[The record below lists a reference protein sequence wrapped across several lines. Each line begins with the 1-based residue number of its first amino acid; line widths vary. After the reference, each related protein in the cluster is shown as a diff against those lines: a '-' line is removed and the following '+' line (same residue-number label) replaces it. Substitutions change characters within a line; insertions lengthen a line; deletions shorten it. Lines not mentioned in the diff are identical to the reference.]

1 MRRRQREGGRKCQ
14 GRVGLK
20 TAGEFP
26 VSHVGEGRT
35 YIFDGVLVNFGFCLP
50 QMMPIYWQKNKV
62 QRLVWLIMSCILIY
76 KQDGPLMGGGYNLQI
91 LVPVKRQRCLICGV
105 GVSASCLVPC
115 WNYCCL
121 HALKLYSVAFF
132 FFFLHVYSVILET
145 DCQVVKY
152 NDAGSDRA
160 TNKKHQFSP
169 LAQCSVTH
177 KTARPSASSAN
188 STVYSASKVF
198 SLLFH
203 PQVEIFNFL
212 KFALHVYKVNSLPY
226 SVFSISII

>member
-62 QRLVWLIMSCILIY
+62 QRLVWLIMRCILIY
-76 KQDGPLMGGGYNLQI
+76 KQDGPLMEGGYNLQI
-91 LVPVKRQRCLICGV
+91 LVPVKRQRCLIHGAGV
-105 GVSASCLVPC
+105 LASCLVLC
-115 WNYCCL
+115 WNYGCTKQSACFE
-121 HALKLYSVAFF
+121 AVFCF
-132 FFFLHVYSVILET
+132 VFLHVYSVIHEK

-152 NDAGSDRA
+152 NDAGSYRA
-160 TNKKHQFSP
+160 TNKRHQFSP
-169 LAQCSVTH
+169 LAQCSVTC
-177 KTARPSASSAN
+177 KTARPCASSAN
-188 STVYSASKVF
+188 STVYSTSKVF

-203 PQVEIFNFL
+203 PRVSWNIN
-212 KFALHVYKVNSLPY
+212 K
-226 SVFSISII
+226 

>member
-132 FFFLHVYSVILET
+132 FFFCMSIQWFLRQIVRLSNTMTLAPTEPPTKSTSFLHLHNVVWHTRLHV
-145 DCQVVKY
+145 
-152 NDAGSDRA
+152 
-160 TNKKHQFSP
+160 P
-169 LAQCSVTH
+169 LLPVPTLQY
-177 KTARPSASSAN
+177 
-188 STVYSASKVF
+188 TVR
-198 SLLFH
+198 
-203 PQVEIFNFL
+203 L
-212 KFALHVYKVNSLPY
+212 KFSHCFFIHKLKYLT
-226 SVFSISII
+226 F

>member
-62 QRLVWLIMSCILIY
+62 QRLVWLIMSCILTY
-76 KQDGPLMGGGYNLQI
+76 KQDGPLIEGGYNLQV

-105 GVSASCLVPC
+105 RVSASCLVPC
-115 WNYCCL
+115 WNYGWTKQSACFEVVFCWF
-121 HALKLYSVAFF
+121 S
-132 FFFLHVYSVILET
+132 FLHVYSVILEK

-152 NDAGSDRA
+152 HDAGSDRA
-160 TNKKHQFSP
+160 TNKKHQFSQ
-169 LAQCSVTH
+169 LAPCCVTH
-177 KTARPSASSAN
+177 KTACPSASSTN

-198 SLLFH
+198 SVLFH
-203 PQVEIFNFL
+203 PQVSWNI
-212 KFALHVYKVNSLPY
+212 
-226 SVFSISII
+226 

>member
-1 MRRRQREGGRKCQ
+1 MSDLWGRSFSILFSAM
-14 GRVGLK
+14 LK
-20 TAGEFP
+20 
-26 VSHVGEGRT
+26 
-35 YIFDGVLVNFGFCLP
+35 LL
-50 QMMPIYWQKNKV
+50 
-62 QRLVWLIMSCILIY
+62 L
-76 KQDGPLMGGGYNLQI
+76 
-91 LVPVKRQRCLICGV
+91 
-105 GVSASCLVPC
+105 SACFEAVF
-115 WNYCCL
+115 CCL
-121 HALKLYSVAFF
+121 F